1 MTEKLT
7 KDLADLMD
15 RVKLG
20 FESFNVKLMEEQERL
35 RKLVGDKLDELRT
48 GNETKLDQM
57 RKAVDEQLQTALE
70 KSIGES
76 FTRVAEQ
83 FAQVQQAIGQ
93 VQAVTTQIGDI
104 KRLFSNVKARGSWGE
119 AQIGQL
125 LDDVLPQGAYQTNLR
140 MGEGAEVVEFALRM
154 PLKGSGDD
162 PVWLAIDAKFP
173 TEDYDRL
180 VQAAETGDKE
190 AEADA
195 RRSLERTIKE
205 QARRISKYVC
215 PPRTVEYAIMYLPTE
230 GLFQAVDRTPGLI
243 ETVRRS
249 YSVYVMSPALLPA
262 MLHMIRVGHL
272 TMALERKTGLIG
284 ETLGAVKYEWGK
296 LTVAMDTLAK
306 RAKSLTTGIEDT
318 QRRTRAVGRVLKTV
332 DIATF
337 ERAETLLGIAGPD
350 EEALSLVE
358 EGIDE
363 PETEQILAT

>member
-1 MTEKLT
+1 VTEKLT

-190 AEADA
+190 AEAH
-195 RRSLERTIKE
+195 
-205 QARRISKYVC
+205 
-215 PPRTVEYAIMYLPTE
+215 
-230 GLFQAVDRTPGLI
+230 AV
-243 ETVRRS
+243 
-249 YSVYVMSPALLPA
+249 SV
-262 MLHMIRVGHL
+262 
-272 TMALERKTGLIG
+272 
-284 ETLGAVKYEWGK
+284 
-296 LTVAMDTLAK
+296 
-306 RAKSLTTGIEDT
+306 
-318 QRRTRAVGRVLKTV
+318 RTRAKGDQGSTSGVMKTLN
-332 DIATF
+332 DPLPNPGF
-337 ERAETLLGIAGPD
+337 RG
-350 EEALSLVE
+350 ALYPVT
-358 EGIDE
+358 
-363 PETEQILAT
+363 P